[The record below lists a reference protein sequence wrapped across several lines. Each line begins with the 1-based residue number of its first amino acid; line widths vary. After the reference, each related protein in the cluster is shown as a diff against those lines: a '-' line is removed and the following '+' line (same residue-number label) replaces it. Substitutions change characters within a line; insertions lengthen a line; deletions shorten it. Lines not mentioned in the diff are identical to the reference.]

1 MAETQQTS
9 QLSDVADAMHEQ
21 AGKYL
26 TFVLDKEEY
35 GIEILKVREII
46 KVIDITP
53 VPQVSHYIKG
63 VINLRGKVIPV
74 ADLRLN
80 FGMEEKP
87 HDEETCIIVLDVA
100 GKLMGAVVDTVSE
113 VLDIAGEQIEPAPDF
128 GASLDTDYILG
139 MGKIGD
145 TVKILLDIDKVLSDT
160 VLEGIETN

>member
-1 MAETQQTS
+1 MEISTKSQAAEI
-9 QLSDVADAMHEQ
+9 ADAMHEQ

-26 TFVLDKEEY
+26 TFVIDKEEY

-46 KVIDITP
+46 GIIDITP
-53 VPQVSHYIKG
+53 VPQVSNYIKG

-74 ADLRLN
+74 ADFRLK
-80 FGMEEKP
+80 FGMEEKA

-128 GASLDTDYILG
+128 GAGLDTDYILG

-145 TVKILLDIDKVLSDT
+145 TVKILLDIDKVLSDGT
-160 VLEGIETN
+160 